1 MANAKN
7 PSSAKMVALRVI
19 NAEILR
25 NFEMFG
31 KMDPYVIV
39 KTVAKDGLLKKQVSR
54 TWTHWDGHMAPRW
67 DHTCRAQPVDGVE
80 SIEFYLYED
89 DVVGKDDLCG
99 IATVKLQDLVE
110 VSGEAGVAEID
121 GPVRRLDIKLSEELT
136 GYINVQAVIFQASTL
151 SSIENQPQRRLPPDM
166 FETPATQLNVSAGT
180 ATFYKLRLR
189 SPGAEQSVEHYV
201 GKDLRHALDE
211 VSFYEEMRILLQS
224 SRSSGLSELLGYA
237 FDYAGISSCEI
248 SSGKSVDL
256 LVMRNLQDGYKRLR
270 LIDIK
275 LGSKTAQ
282 AGWQG
287 KSRLAALRQSVVD
300 GMTNSCAEGF
310 RLEGFEHMPPQLMSM
325 DPLIDFRLLAGDP
338 RKVKKARRIAFQM
351 MHGPEILMHFLDLHN
366 EPDFS
371 ETPEVFSATELSEI
385 VGHEILQRMIRICLL
400 VHQVPVPQKWIGSSI
415 ALGFECAFLPER
427 TISESAIRKK
437 VQINI
442 FDWGRS
448 ELNTLEKHSALT
460 QAKQHDRS
468 KYWAYYVGGLT
479 RLTWDVAR
487 VYRNRFTCP
496 KWHRLYI
503 SVVDFDSMSSDDFI
517 GRVVVENLKDIEEET
532 IALPSSLMTSLISGS
547 TGPTL
552 TYSIKWQD
560 FPASSRLKGRWQVR
574 IVKANNLPRL
584 DKVLMKTT
592 SDPYVEVIA
601 VSLGGS
607 FSTRQRTSI
616 ATGTLNPVW
625 NEVIELP
632 EVKED
637 DTMEATLSVQSPGL
651 AEAPLEDVLLSE
663 SKLARSGVCCGT
675 KSTKTFTKSTSV
687 DSDDLEAYP
696 KSHGPALE
704 KAFLT
709 WESRIVKAAA
719 AKFAGSVPDDL
730 LTRAVSQ
737 ESVELSLML
746 DEIREAE
753 KTQAEQDL
761 QVEEEQNQICV
772 ETSRNIA
779 VPAEL
784 PLETINVA
792 SELDAAHPPTAA
804 ESSLLPAICC
814 RQGEESKNPCLCQ

>member
-1 MANAKN
+1 
-7 PSSAKMVALRVI
+7 
-19 NAEILR
+19 
-25 NFEMFG
+25 
-31 KMDPYVIV
+31 
-39 KTVAKDGLLKKQVSR
+39 
-54 TWTHWDGHMAPRW
+54 
-67 DHTCRAQPVDGVE
+67 
-80 SIEFYLYED
+80 
-89 DVVGKDDLCG
+89 
-99 IATVKLQDLVE
+99 
-110 VSGEAGVAEID
+110 
-121 GPVRRLDIKLSEELT
+121 
-136 GYINVQAVIFQASTL
+136 
-151 SSIENQPQRRLPPDM
+151 
-166 FETPATQLNVSAGT
+166 
-180 ATFYKLRLR
+180 
-189 SPGAEQSVEHYV
+189 
-201 GKDLRHALDE
+201 
-211 VSFYEEMRILLQS
+211 
-224 SRSSGLSELLGYA
+224 
-237 FDYAGISSCEI
+237 
-248 SSGKSVDL
+248 
-256 LVMRNLQDGYKRLR
+256 
-270 LIDIK
+270 
-275 LGSKTAQ
+275 
-282 AGWQG
+282 
-287 KSRLAALRQSVVD
+287 
-300 GMTNSCAEGF
+300 
-310 RLEGFEHMPPQLMSM
+310 
-325 DPLIDFRLLAGDP
+325 
-338 RKVKKARRIAFQM
+338 
-351 MHGPEILMHFLDLHN
+351 
-366 EPDFS
+366 
-371 ETPEVFSATELSEI
+371 
-385 VGHEILQRMIRICLL
+385 
-400 VHQVPVPQKWIGSSI
+400 
-415 ALGFECAFLPER
+415 
-427 TISESAIRKK
+427 
-437 VQINI
+437 
-442 FDWGRS
+442 
-448 ELNTLEKHSALT
+448 
-460 QAKQHDRS
+460 
-468 KYWAYYVGGLT
+468 
-479 RLTWDVAR
+479 
-487 VYRNRFTCP
+487 
-496 KWHRLYI
+496 
-503 SVVDFDSMSSDDFI
+503 VVDFDSMSSDDFI

-675 KSTKTFTKSTSV
+675 KSTNKTFTKSTSV

-746 DEIREAE
+746 GEIREAE

-761 QVEEEQNQICV
+761 QVEEEQKQICG

-784 PLETINVA
+784 PLEAINVA
-792 SELDAAHPPTAA
+792 AELDEVDGYDAARPPTTTVT
-804 ESSLLPAICC
+804 ESSFLPAKCC
-814 RQGEESKNPCLCQ
+814 RQSEESKNPCLCQ